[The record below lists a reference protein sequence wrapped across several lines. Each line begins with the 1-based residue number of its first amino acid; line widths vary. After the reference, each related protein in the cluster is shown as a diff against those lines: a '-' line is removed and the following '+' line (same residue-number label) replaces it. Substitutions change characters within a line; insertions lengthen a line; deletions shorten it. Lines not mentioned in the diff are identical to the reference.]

1 MLEFPV
7 KIFRLSN
14 EAAFLAGIEF
24 FQEEQN
30 VAACH
35 GSKILQAMGN
45 KDSVGRSTY

>member
-14 EAAFLAGIEF
+14 EAAFLAEIECC
-24 FQEEQN
+24 QEEQN
-30 VAACH
+30 VSACD

-45 KDSVGRSTY
+45 KDSVGRGSK